1 MVRFAIGLP
10 SSISIE
16 KAIDYAKVAD
26 RNYYSFLWLGGGY
39 LSPDSRD
46 PLAMLTAI
54 ASNTEEICVGP
65 WGSDLQLLHPSLIA
79 NYTASLSE
87 ASNGRAVAAIGGADL
102 DGIRK
107 IGAEF
112 GKTEIALREGFYV
125 VRRLLNG
132 ETVDLEGEV
141 FNARSTKLFG
151 KPQLTGC
158 HGPSTVPVYVRCD
171 SKESVRWAAENANG
185 ILVSVPIRYF
195 PIIMEEIKSAAD
207 KAGRSLDGFDVA
219 NWLPWSVS
227 MDLKEAREFVKPQV
241 AEAVAKAST
250 EVLADAGIKREEAE
264 SIRDNLV
271 NDPLKAKE
279 LVTESMIDNFSI
291 SGPYWECNRKVK
303 ELVKMG
309 GWPDVRG
316 RSQIVVGYPYGP
328 GGVEAIRTIGNETVI
343 IFKEPYD
350 C

>member
-10 SSISIE
+10 SGISME
-16 KAIDYAKVAD
+16 KALDYAKTAD
-26 RNYYSFLWLGGGY
+26 KNYYSFLWLRGGY
-39 LSPDSRD
+39 FSPDSLD

-65 WGSDLQLLHPSLIA
+65 WGSDPQLLHPSLMA
-79 NYTASLSE
+79 NYTATLSE
-87 ASNGRAVAAIGGADL
+87 VSNGRAVAAVGGVDLNGSGRIGGQ
-102 DGIRK
+102 IRVP
-107 IGAEF
+107 
-112 GKTEIALREGFYV
+112 EIALKESFNI
-125 VRRLLNG
+125 VRRLLDG
-132 ETVDLEGEV
+132 EMVDLEGEI
-141 FNARSTKLFG
+141 FKAKSTKLFG

-158 HGPSTVPVYVRCD
+158 HGPNTVPVYVKCE
-171 SKESVRWAAENANG
+171 SKESLGWAAENANG

-195 PIIMEEIKSAAD
+195 PIVMEEIKSAAD

-227 MDLKEAREFVKPQV
+227 MDVKEAREFVKPQV
-241 AEAVAKAST
+241 AEAVAAAST
-250 EVLADAGIKREEAE
+250 EVLRNLGINGEEVE
-264 SIRDNLV
+264 KIRNALAK
-271 NDPLKAKE
+271 DPIKAKE
-279 LVTESMIDNFSI
+279 LVTEPMIDDFSI
-291 SGPYWECNRKVK
+291 SGPYWECNKKVK

-328 GGVEAIRTIGNETVI
+328 SGAEAIKTIGNETVI